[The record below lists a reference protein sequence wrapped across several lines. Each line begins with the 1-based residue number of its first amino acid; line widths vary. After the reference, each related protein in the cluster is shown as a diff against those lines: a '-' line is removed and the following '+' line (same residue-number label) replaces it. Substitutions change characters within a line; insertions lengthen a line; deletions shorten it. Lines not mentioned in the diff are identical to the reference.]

1 MTNQNWLLFTTGAAV
16 GAGVMALL
24 DPGRGAH
31 RRALIR
37 DQLVRASHK
46 TAGGLDAL
54 SRDVTNRARGVA
66 AEAWH
71 AMHPEHVGTRKLEE
85 RVRAELGRVVSHPR
99 AIDVTASDDG
109 CVCLTGPILSEEAA
123 QVVSAVRA
131 VRGVCDVE
139 DRLERHESAEGMPS
153 LQGGRTRPGRRSA
166 LLQESWSPT
175 TKALVCIASTA
186 LAAGLGYA
194 TMGSSAAPGGGA
206 AYTEA

>member
-24 DPGRGAH
+24 DPGRGAY
-31 RRALIR
+31 RRSLIR
-37 DQLVRASHK
+37 GQLVRASHK
-46 TAGGLDAL
+46 TADGLDAL
-54 SRDVTNRARGVA
+54 ARDATNRARGIA
-66 AEAWH
+66 AEARSVVRS
-71 AMHPEHVGTRKLEE
+71 EHVGTRKLVE

-99 AIDVTASDDG
+99 AIEVIASDDG
-109 CVCLTGPILSEEAA
+109 CVCLSGPILTEEADQLIA
-123 QVVSAVRA
+123 AVRA

-139 DRLERHESAEGMPS
+139 DRLDRHDSPEGVPP

-175 TKALVCIASTA
+175 TKALVCMAGTA

-194 TMGSSAAPGGGA
+194 TMGSRPDESI
-206 AYTEA
+206 YTEA